1 MKHWAVQ
8 DARAKFSEL
17 VHAAE
22 NDGPQVVTRR
32 GVETVVVV
40 SASEWKRLSGHQH
53 PAEKRPSLMDLLLH
67 DPRRFELDIPAR
79 GQWKHRKPPE
89 LE

>member
-17 VHAAE
+17 VYAAE
-22 NDGPQVVTRR
+22 NEGPQVVTRR
-32 GVETVVVV
+32 GIETVVVV
-40 SASEWKRLSGHQH
+40 SAAEWKRMSRHSH
-53 PAEKRPSLMDLLLH
+53 SPENRPSLMDLLLH
-67 DPRRFELDIPAR
+67 DPRRFELDIPPR
-79 GQWKHRKPPE
+79 GQWKHREPPE